1 MEESALNS
9 TLFYFECKLYDN
21 LYSNEINT
29 WLNNDYL
36 KLNNVNADYKYI
48 ISTDKFEATFDATN
62 GFVFQINTRFLD
74 SYCLLVDP
82 IRSLNINV
90 IDKDGNFVINFYN
103 RNCKYFQLEHV
114 QNNFIFQDT
123 ISSDKP
129 NYAINLPFI
138 ELSFRDIIFDKNNDG
153 SNSISTKLL
162 RNFFTS
168 LKDKNMYAPNINI
181 TQSFYN
187 TIYIDDNFKDY
198 IFKFNDNGNLLTTE
212 NMLKV
217 DLLIDNKKFIDSEFT
232 NIGDLE
238 FNIKEKLITYLYTKQ
253 GFSTNFFETEIEKL
267 IFESIVFLSFVNIL

>member
-1 MEESALNS
+1 M
-9 TLFYFECKLYDN
+9 
-21 LYSNEINT
+21 
-29 WLNNDYL
+29 
-36 KLNNVNADYKYI
+36 
-48 ISTDKFEATFDATN
+48 
-62 GFVFQINTRFLD
+62 
-74 SYCLLVDP
+74 VDP

-267 IFESIVFLSFVNIL
+267 ISNTYNFIKNIEIKFPKKFQINDTETIYYNMEEALLKNELSMKQIIDFTPFYIYYNENFIIFKTTLL